1 MRTIF
6 FTKGKMQTLN
16 KLKVYKLLSL
26 FLLSFL
32 LVLVSCGGKQEE
44 KKQEE
49 VATEV
54 SVIKIKAMDV
64 TSQVPYATR
73 ITGLVNSDVRAK
85 VSGYITEVLV
95 DEGAKVRK
103 GQILF
108 KLETQSLDQEAKAAQ
123 AQIKAAEVEVM
134 SLKPLVEKDV
144 ISEVQLETAKAK
156 LEQAKSNYSTIMAN
170 IGYARIAS
178 PVNGYVGEIRLRTG
192 ALVSPSDQTP
202 LTTVSDIS
210 KVYAYF
216 SMNEKNY
223 LDFMMSADGTS
234 REEKIKHLPPVTLEL
249 ANGVEYTHQGK
260 VETVNSQIDNTTGTV
275 TLRAIFDNPDG
286 LLTNGSS
293 GRIIIPNSYS
303 QVLCVPMESTVKQ
316 QDKVLVYKVGS
327 DNRLTTEVLSII
339 GTTSSLYIVDAGIKI
354 GESIVA
360 QGASK
365 IQSGM
370 LVSPKEVDI
379 QSMINSIPT
388 KFK

>member
-16 KLKVYKLLSL
+16 KFKFYKLLSL
-26 FLLSFL
+26 FLLSFFV
-32 LVLVSCGGKQEE
+32 VLVSCGGKQQES
-44 KKQEE
+44 KQEE
-49 VATEV
+49 SAI
-54 SVIKIKAMDV
+54 SVDAVKIQAMDITTQ
-64 TSQVPYATR
+64 TSYATR
-73 ITGLVNSDVRAK
+73 ITGVVNSDVRAK

-103 GQILF
+103 GQMLF

-123 AQIKAAEVEVM
+123 AQIKAAEVEVT

-178 PVNGYVGEIRLRTG
+178 PVNGYIGEIRLRTG
-192 ALVSPSDQTP
+192 ALVSPNDQTP
-202 LTTVSDIS
+202 LTTVSEIS
-210 KVYAYF
+210 RVYAYF

-223 LDFMMSADGTS
+223 LDFMMSAEGTS
-234 REEKIKHLPPVTLEL
+234 REEKIKHLPLVTLEL
-249 ANGVEYTHQGK
+249 ANGMEYSHKGK
-260 VETVNSQIDNTTGTV
+260 IETVNSQIDNATGAV
-275 TLRAIFDNPDG
+275 TLRAVFDNPDG
-286 LLTNGSS
+286 ILTNGSS
-293 GRIIIPNSYS
+293 GKIIIPKHHK
-303 QVLCVPMESTVKQ
+303 QVLCVPIESTVNQ
-316 QDKVLVYKVGS
+316 QNKVLVYKVGD
-327 DNRLTTEVLSII
+327 DNRLVPKAISIAAS
-339 GTTSSLYIVDAGIKI
+339 TSSLYVVDYGITA

-365 IQSGM
+365 MQNGM
-370 LVSPKEVDI
+370 LVSAKEVDI
-379 QSMINSIPT
+379 QSMINSIPA